1 MISLSLI
8 IPVPMHM
15 RLLLC
20 CWLFALLYA
29 DAQDKLP
36 PHFSSFVEVSDPD
49 TIVFNK
55 QKRNFV
61 LIGKIPAS
69 VKVLRRLSD
78 TIAIVELAD
87 RTAYDFLT
95 RSGRLFKANNRW
107 KLPENFSAPLTKTAK
122 EKTQRW
128 ILELENA
135 KTFAESI
142 KGNLSFEIEK
152 IADNQKAVQLKASW
166 ILMEQYI
173 LNRSDVLF
181 IDRVR
186 QAYTERELTGFDLS
200 ANKGNLVHRQW
211 PYINGN
217 GITIS
222 IKENKPDTSDMDI
235 TGRYISSSLSS
246 PRIETHATTMATIA
260 AGAGN
265 SFYTGKGFAPGA
277 AVTSSDFA
285 NLLPD
290 PLAELMRLGI
300 TVQNH
305 SYGTGIENYYGAD
318 AAAYDDQ
325 MHIANMNLLHIFSAG
340 NLGTQ
345 TPVSGNYAGL
355 NGFANLTGSFKMSK
369 NSIAVGAADSFG
381 IVPLLSS
388 RGPAYDGR
396 LKPELVALGE
406 DGSSGAAA
414 IVSGISAL
422 LQQTWKQKYSAPPL
436 SATVRAVLFN
446 SADDVGVPQIDYHSG
461 YGMVNAYRAVK
472 TIQDNKAV
480 QGYVRDQQQWTHQIQ
495 IPPGTKNLKITIS
508 WTDPPAK
515 ANSYK
520 AIVNDLD
527 LLLEHLPSAQQ
538 WQPWVLSSYPHADSL
553 NRPAV
558 RKKDTLNTHEQIV
571 VEQPAPGVY
580 EIKVNGFSVPTGAQ
594 DFAIAWQYD
603 STADFMFSYP
613 VKGDQLD
620 PHRKNTIRWESNIT
634 DTATLEYRLKNGNW
648 STMANAVDI
657 TKKYFQWQPPDTL
670 AAIQFRLRTTQNV
683 WMSDTAVISR
693 NLPIFTGLNCAD
705 SFLIYWQK
713 ASVDSYRVYQLGQK
727 YLEPLITL
735 ADTSLIQFKQNNP
748 NRFFTVAALLPGN
761 IEGKRAYTFDYTN
774 QQIGCYIKGFIAD
787 PFGTNSARLNLQLGT
802 TYQVSKIVFEKLT
815 QNGYA
820 PVQEITPVT
829 ATQFTVTT
837 AANKGLNI
845 YRAKIQLT
853 NGTSYYTQP
862 EQVIHF
868 GEQPY
873 YVFPNPVRPG
883 ASLQVLAEDPDN
895 KVFRLYDLFGRLLMK
910 ATLTGTRNQLRMPLL
925 QRGIYFY
932 TVTQTNQREISGK
945 LVVE

>member
-1 MISLSLI
+1 
-8 IPVPMHM
+8 MHM
-15 RLLLC
+15 KLLLC
-20 CWLFALLYA
+20 SWLFALLYA
-29 DAQDKLP
+29 EAQDKIP
-36 PHFSSFVEVSDPD
+36 PQFSSFVES
-49 TIVFNK
+49 FNTETRFHHK
-55 QKRNFV
+55 QKQDF
-61 LIGKIPAS
+61 LFIGKIPVS
-69 VKVLRRLSD
+69 VKIVRSLSD
-78 TIAIVELAD
+78 TIAIVQLTD
-87 RTAYDFLT
+87 RSAFDLLNRT
-95 RSGRLFKANNRW
+95 GRLYNANNRW
-107 KLPENFSAPLTKTAK
+107 KLAENFSPPINTAAK
-122 EKTQRW
+122 ETIQRW

-135 KTFAESI
+135 QSFIESV
-142 KGNLSFEIEK
+142 KGNRSITIEQ

-166 ILMEQYI
+166 QFIEQY
-173 LNRSDVLF
+173 LLSRTDVFF
-181 IDRVR
+181 ISPLR
-186 QAYTERELTGFDLS
+186 QARTERELTGFDIS
-200 ANKGNLVHRQW
+200 ANKGNLAHRLW
-211 PYINGN
+211 PSINGN
-217 GITIS
+217 DITIS
-222 IKENKPDTSDMDI
+222 IKENKPDTADI
-235 TGRYISSSLSS
+235 DFTGRYISSGLSS

-277 AVTSSDFA
+277 TITSSDFN

-290 PLAELMRLGI
+290 DLSELMRLRV

-325 MHIANMNLLHIFSAG
+325 MYRQHMPLLHIFSAG

-345 TPVSGNYAGL
+345 TSSSGNYAGI

-381 IVPLLSS
+381 VVPLLSS

-414 IVSGISAL
+414 IVSGIAALVQQIWKEKHSTLPSSA
-422 LQQTWKQKYSAPPL
+422 A
-436 SATVRAVLFN
+436 VRAVLFN
-446 SADDVGVPQIDYHSG
+446 SADDVGIPQIDYRSG
-461 YGMVNAYRAVK
+461 YGMVNAYRAVQ
-472 TIQDNKAV
+472 TILDNRV
-480 QGYVRDQQQWTHQIQ
+480 LENYVIEQQQRTHRIQ
-495 IPPGTKNLKITIS
+495 VPAGAKNLKITLS
-508 WTDPPAK
+508 WTDAPAK
-515 ANSYK
+515 TNSYK

-527 LLLEHLPSAQQ
+527 LVLEHLPSAQQ

-553 NRPAV
+553 NKPAV

-571 VEQPAPGVY
+571 LEQPAPGTY
-580 EIKVNGFSVPTGAQ
+580 EISVKGFSMPTVAQ
-594 DFAIAWQYD
+594 EYAIAWQYD
-603 STADFMFSYP
+603 TTANFLFTYP

-620 PHRKNTIRWESNIT
+620 PDRKNSIRWESNIT
-634 DTATLEYRLKNGNW
+634 DTATLEYRLSSGSW
-648 STMANAVDI
+648 STLAHAVDL

-670 AAIQFRLRTTQNV
+670 AAIQLRLKTTQHV
-683 WMSDTAVISR
+683 WVSDTAVVSR
-693 NLPIFTGLNCAD
+693 NLQINTGLNCTD

-713 ASVDSYRVYQLGQK
+713 AKVDSYRVYRLGQK

-748 NRFFTVAALLPGN
+748 YHFFTVAALLPGN
-761 IEGKRAYTFDYTN
+761 IEGKRAYTFDYTK
-774 QQIGCYIKGFIAD
+774 QQIGCYIGGFIAD

-820 PVQEITPVT
+820 AVQEITPVT

-837 AANKGLNI
+837 AAGKGLNI
-845 YRAKIQLT
+845 YRARVQLN

-873 YVFPNPVRPG
+873 YVFPNPVQPG
-883 ASLQVLAEDPDN
+883 ASLQVLAEDPDD

-910 ATLTGTRNQLRMPLL
+910 ASLTGTRNQVQMPLL

-932 TVTQTNQREISGK
+932 TITQASRREINGK
-945 LVVE
+945 LVVQ